1 MPSKPRCL
9 LSSALLA
16 LTLVPLLA
24 ATVLALTIGPDA
36 DSARPRPGVAPE
48 QVSVAAR
55 DALQRWSDLVRLG
68 ARNDQ
73 VVDLMRHP
81 GNAKQ
86 VRPGVEVFLGALN
99 ELAGHGRGEVSVLD
113 RSGALLAQVVGDRVT
128 PADRL
133 GADQRDRPFYADAA
147 TLPAGSV
154 HQHRPYVSAQTRT
167 WVISTSTP
175 VVLDG
180 QVVGLLEVEADLD
193 ALREVL
199 VAALPQGHRARLV
212 DSASGTTVA
221 DTARTTAVPDPGR
234 NLDVQWLPAAARI
247 DVGRHETVLA
257 SAVPVPA
264 GIGAW
269 QAEVVAP
276 SGDGSSRPFLLS
288 MLALALAS
296 AGAVR
301 LALAGAA
308 RAGSP
313 PAEVPQASGP
323 APDDAHGENTPEDAP
338 EDPQD
343 PGEPD
348 GDGSPAGQERV
359 DALEAL
365 IEDGEDAPALTVP
378 AARVPRPPLR
388 PARSC
393 PRKRNPARRRSHW

>member
-9 LSSALLA
+9 PSAALLA

-24 ATVLALTIGPDA
+24 ATVLGLTIGPGA
-36 DSARPRPGVAPE
+36 DSARPREGVAPE

-81 GNAKQ
+81 ANAKR

-99 ELAGHGRGEVSVLD
+99 ELAGDGRGEASVLD
-113 RSGALLAQVVGDRVT
+113 RSGALLAQVVGERVT

-147 TLPAGSV
+147 ALPAGSV

-180 QVVGLLEVEADLD
+180 QVVGLLEVESDLD
-193 ALREVL
+193 ALREAL
-199 VAALPQGHRARLV
+199 AAALPQASRARLV
-212 DSASGTTVA
+212 DSASRTTVA
-221 DTARTTAVPDPGR
+221 DTARATPIPDPGR
-234 NLDVQWLPAAARI
+234 DLDVQWLPAAGRI

-257 SAVPVPA
+257 SAAQVPA
-264 GIGAW
+264 MIGRW

-276 SGDGSSRPFLLS
+276 IGGGSSQPFLLS

-301 LALAGAA
+301 LAMAGAA

-313 PAEVPQASGP
+313 SAEVPQESGP
-323 APDDAHGENTPEDAP
+323 APDDAQREDTPDDAP
-338 EDPQD
+338 EAAQD

-359 DALEAL
+359 DPLDDVV
-365 IEDGEDAPALTVP
+365 EDGGDAGGLAVP
-378 AARVPRPPLR
+378 SPRSERLGPVPL
-388 PARSC
+388 
-393 PRKRNPARRRSHW
+393 KRTPARRRSHW